1 MYTDLYSLEK
11 NQKLYAFIQRFIIAN
26 RHLDPDILFKNIWE
40 ELSAQNIFDKYTEN
54 KTVEGQKYF
63 FTPYQLNFK
72 QYILLLICTSF
83 YFSEINFIPR
93 VIPQNTTLLEELSK
107 TTKSFLVV
115 MVHDGFA
122 HGSSAFQKMGR
133 PINIIGDQESS
144 QDAIKKS
151 GLQAE
156 VNIIRP
162 SQFALAFLQERI
174 KHQEIL
180 SCNVDFRVSRDAQ
193 SGIYQYISPALFKF
207 AILNNIPI
215 IYTRGLVNKDGS
227 VNLFLRKG
235 SDYLNESD
243 LAAEFIKFINEVDGN
258 QRILSVRKFLA

>member
-1 MYTDLYSLEK
+1 MYTDLYSFEK
-11 NQKLYAFIQRFIIAN
+11 NQKLYALIQCFIKAN
-26 RHLDPDILFKNIWE
+26 SHLDPDILFREIWE
-40 ELSAQNIFDKYTEN
+40 ELSTQNIFDKYTDN

-63 FTPYQLNFK
+63 FTPYQLNFN

-93 VIPQNTTLLEELSK
+93 VILQDTTLLEELSK
-107 TTKSFLVV
+107 TTKSFLAV

-122 HGSSAFQKMGR
+122 HGSSVFQKMGR
-133 PINIIGDQESS
+133 PITTIGDQESS
-144 QDAIKKS
+144 QDAFKKS
-151 GLQAE
+151 GLQAK
-156 VNIIRP
+156 VNIISP
-162 SQFALAFLQERI
+162 NQFALAFLQERI
-174 KHQEIL
+174 KYQETL
-180 SCNVDFRVSRDAQ
+180 ACNVDYRLSSSSQ

-207 AILNNIPI
+207 AMLNNIPI
-215 IYTRGLVNKDGS
+215 IYTKGLVIKDGS

>member
-11 NQKLYAFIQRFIIAN
+11 NQKLYAFIQSFINAN
-26 RHLDPDILFKNIWE
+26 RHLEPDVIFKEIWE
-40 ELSAQNIFDKYTEN
+40 ELSAQNIFDKYTDN

-83 YFSEINFIPR
+83 YFSGMNFIPR
-93 VIPQNTTLLEELSK
+93 VIPQNKSLIEELSK
-107 TTKSFLVV
+107 VTKSFLVV

-122 HGSSAFQKMGR
+122 HGSSVFQKMGR
-133 PINIIGDQESS
+133 PISMIGDQESIK
-144 QDAIKKS
+144 DAIKKS
-151 GLQAE
+151 GLQAK
-156 VNIIRP
+156 VNIISP
-162 SQFALAFLQERI
+162 NQFALAFLQERI
-174 KHQEIL
+174 KYQEIL
-180 SCNVDFRVSRDAQ
+180 ACNVDFRVSRGAQ

-215 IYTRGLVNKDGS
+215 IYTRGFVNKDGS

-243 LAAEFIKFINEVDGN
+243 LAIEFIKFINEIDDN
-258 QRILSVRKFLA
+258 QRILSVRKF